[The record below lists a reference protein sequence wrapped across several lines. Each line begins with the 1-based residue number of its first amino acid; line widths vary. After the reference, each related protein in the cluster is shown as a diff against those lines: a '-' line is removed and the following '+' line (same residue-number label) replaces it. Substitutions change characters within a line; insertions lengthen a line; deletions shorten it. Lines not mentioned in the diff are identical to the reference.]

1 MEDIPNG
8 LDRLTARL
16 EALEQRVCAL
26 EHPAGVTGAITEE
39 QTSPATAIE
48 GSDKLT
54 SATTAGVFSLLGKA
68 MLGIAGAYLLRAVA
82 ESNVVPSAAIAGV
95 AIAYAL
101 AWLVWASRAKDDDWL
116 TGIIFACTSALILAP
131 MLWEL
136 MLRFKVLSAL
146 TTAAVVAGFVVAA
159 SMLAWKRELTP
170 VLWVANLTAAALVLG
185 LAITSREI
193 VPFAGVLLLMVLIG
207 ELGALRGKTGGVRVM
222 VSMAADAVIWA
233 LVFIYQSAESTR
245 ASYPQLG
252 AVALIVPGVLLF
264 LIFSTSVI
272 LRTLIARRQIT
283 VFETMQT
290 MAAFLLAACSYL
302 YFGPA
307 TSAMRFG
314 IACLV
319 LAGAGY
325 GVAATCFSGNEDRRN
340 LLVFTS
346 WSGALMLAG
355 SMMCLPAKVQSP
367 WLGSWAVA
375 ASWAS
380 ARMLRVHLELH
391 GLAFL
396 LAAAVGSGLL
406 NWVLCELAGT
416 SQGNAHLAMYFVTVC
431 AIACYVFAARKSAE
445 GWRQQ
450 WIAISFALLA
460 SAAVTSLLVQ
470 GFMGLV
476 ALKVIPGVHH
486 LAFIRT
492 LTICLAATG
501 LAFGAARWG
510 RTELSRISY
519 ATVALLAVKL
529 AVEDL
534 RHGQLAF
541 IAGSI
546 SLFAITLIL
555 VPRMARVGLRVKDA
569 IVTKDQGVSSL
580 L

>member
-26 EHPAGVTGAITEE
+26 EHPAGVTSAIAEE
-39 QTSPATAIE
+39 QTSLATAIE
-48 GSDKLT
+48 GSEQLT
-54 SATTAGVFSLLGKA
+54 FATTAGVFSLLGKA

-82 ESNVVPSAAIAGV
+82 ESNVAPSAAIAGV

-101 AWLVWASRAKDDDWL
+101 AWLVRASRAKDDDWL
-116 TGIIFACTSALILAP
+116 TGTVFACTSALILAP

-146 TTAAVVAGFVVAA
+146 TTATVVAGFVAAA
-159 SMLAWKRELTP
+159 SVLAWKRDLTP
-170 VLWVANLTAAALVLG
+170 VLWVANLTAAALALG
-185 LAITSREI
+185 LAIISREV
-193 VPFAGVLLLMVLIG
+193 VPFAGVLLVMVLIG
-207 ELGALRGKTGGVRVM
+207 EYGALRRKASGVRVL
-222 VSMAADAVIWA
+222 VSLAADAAIWA
-233 LVFIYQSAESTR
+233 LIFIYQSAESTR
-245 ASYPQLG
+245 GSYPQLG
-252 AVALIVPGVLLF
+252 AAALIVPGVLLF
-264 LIFSTSVI
+264 LVFGSSVI

-283 VFETMQT
+283 VFETLQT
-290 MAAFLLAACSYL
+290 MAAFLLAACSFL

-307 TSAMRFG
+307 TGANAFG
-314 IACLV
+314 AGCLI

-325 GVAATCFSGNEDRRN
+325 AVAVTRFRGDEERRN
-340 LLVFTS
+340 LLVFAS

-355 SMMCLPAKVQSP
+355 SIMCLPGKVQSP

-380 ARMLRVHLELH
+380 TRMLRVHLELH

-406 NWVLCELAGT
+406 NWVVSELAGT
-416 SQGNAHLAMYFVTVC
+416 SQGNAQLAMYFVTLC
-431 AIACYVFAARKSAE
+431 AIACYLFVVRSAE
-445 GWRQQ
+445 GAVQQ

-470 GFMGLV
+470 GLMDLV
-476 ALKVIPGVHH
+476 ALKVLPGAHH

-501 LAFGAARWG
+501 LTFGAARWG

-569 IVTKDQGVSSL
+569 IVVKDHGASSL